1 MRFGENELVQ
11 GLLVLAASEL
21 GEDVEVSVYG
31 GRDNV
36 CGSVRF
42 TFPDPLER
50 ASVLHRLQAW
60 ADGEEP
66 VTLLARGDTMSLIAE
81 RAVLKRALE
90 TA

>member
-11 GLLVLAASEL
+11 GLLVLTASEL

-60 ADGEEP
+60 AAGEEP
-66 VTLLARGDTMSLIAE
+66 VALLARGDTMSLIAE